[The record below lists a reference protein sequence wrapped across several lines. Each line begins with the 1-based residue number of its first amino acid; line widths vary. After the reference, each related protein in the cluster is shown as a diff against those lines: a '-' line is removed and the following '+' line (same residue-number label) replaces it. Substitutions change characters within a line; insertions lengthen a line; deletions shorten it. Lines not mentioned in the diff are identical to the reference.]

1 MIYKSYLVEQDIGII
16 KNKLALIYGENL
28 GLQNELKKKIIKF
41 YKKSKILKFEQDD
54 ILKSSQIYYTELSNK
69 SLFEE
74 TKIILI
80 NNCNDKLLEL
90 IQDSI
95 NVIGDNKVFIFSNIL
110 EKKSKIRNYFEK
122 QKYFDVVPCYK
133 DNEIDIK
140 RTISNELKN
149 FKGFNQDII
158 NLISENTN
166 NDRVKLRNEIEKVKN
181 YFNNIPLN
189 INDLSKL
196 LNLREDEDFNNIKD
210 FALAGNIKKT
220 NELLDICFIEDE
232 KSIFYLV
239 LINTRLSK
247 LKEISLKKNKN
258 LETALNEIKPPI
270 FWKDKPMFISQA
282 KTWNEHKI
290 IKALKKTYDTEIL
303 IKSNYNIKKKT
314 ILKKLLI
321 DICNL
326 ANAA

>member
-1 MIYKSYLVEQDIGII
+1 MIYKSYLVEQNIGII
-16 KNKLALIYGENL
+16 KNKIALIYGENL
-28 GLQNELKKKIIKF
+28 GLQNDLKKKIIKL

-54 ILKSSQIYYTELSNK
+54 ILKSSELFYTELNNK

-80 NNCNDKLLEL
+80 NNCNDKLLEI
-90 IQDSI
+90 IQDTI

-122 QKYFDVVPCYK
+122 QKYLDIIPCYR

-140 RTISNELKN
+140 RAISNELQN
-149 FKGFNQDII
+149 FKGFNQDIVK
-158 NLISENTN
+158 LLSENTV
-166 NDRVKLRNEIEKVKN
+166 NDRMKLRNEIEKIKN

-210 FALAGNIKKT
+210 CALSGNVEKT
-220 NELLDICFIEDE
+220 NALLDICFIEDE
-232 KSIFYLV
+232 KSILYLT
-239 LINTRLSK
+239 LINTRLFK

-270 FWKDKPMFISQA
+270 FWKDKPMFINQA
-282 KTWNEHKI
+282 KAWNEDKI
-290 IKALKKTYDTEIL
+290 IKALKKTYDTEIK
-303 IKSNYNIKKKT
+303 IKSNSNIKKKI